1 MTGISRLVAAI
12 LGILFLCGAYWF
24 FLGIYCSWVLTG
36 WVFQV
41 YFPLEVFM
49 SKLFI
54 SGGAVL
60 AVSLLAGF
68 LTTISPWF
76 LSIWFGLVS
85 LVSLFL
91 SLVVIGKGIILLVD
105 DDEIEPK

>member
-1 MTGISRLVAAI
+1 
-12 LGILFLCGAYWF
+12 
-24 FLGIYCSWVLTG
+24 
-36 WVFQV
+36 
-41 YFPLEVFM
+41 
-49 SKLFI
+49 
-54 SGGAVL
+54 VL

-85 LVSLFL
+85 LVSLLL

-105 DDEIEPK
+105 EDEIEPK